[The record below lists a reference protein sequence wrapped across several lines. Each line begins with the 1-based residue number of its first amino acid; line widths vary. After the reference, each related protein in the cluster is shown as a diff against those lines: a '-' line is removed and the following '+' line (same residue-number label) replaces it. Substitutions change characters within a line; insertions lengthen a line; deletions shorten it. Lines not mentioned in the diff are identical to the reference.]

1 MKTNEMARIC
11 WVLSIT
17 TLIGLAEDKVP
28 PKTTPKIAAA
38 AIPMGKKTD
47 AKKTGD
53 APKLPVIGHLE
64 TRDRIITIQ
73 SGPAG
78 LLYLVKT
85 KDGKVLNRNL
95 SEEQLKAQAPEIHE
109 LIKTSVAGVS
119 NKDGSFLDA
128 RQ

>member
-1 MKTNEMARIC
+1 MKTNGIGRFCCA
-11 WVLSIT
+11 LSIT

-28 PKTTPKIAAA
+28 SKTTPKTAATA
-38 AIPMGKKTD
+38 TPMGQRFP

-53 APKLPVIGHLE
+53 APKLAVIGHLE
-64 TRDRIITIQ
+64 TRERIITIQ

-85 KDGKVLNRNL
+85 KDGTVLNRNL